1 MKKKTHKNPSKPIYL
16 FFVFKERERERE
28 REMSS
33 PEDGVGD
40 GGEPVQVTMAKIF
53 SSIVFSC
60 VVLGRFLTKTKR
72 AKTTRNGSVLSS
84 FQCETNPSKKASEK
98 FIFVTSALWIVS
110 IIIVIAFELYEQFTR
125 WHYIMYCGSCA
136 VPYILYPIWRP
147 FEEDRG
153 KPLLER
159 YIVKANVWIAIFSFV
174 GNYVWTHY
182 FYSVLKA
189 KYTFDA
195 HRLND
200 VPISMFLMTHA
211 YFMFYHAMTN
221 SILRKIKTSYEKDV
235 YRDVFYM
242 VVVAALA
249 YTTAFMETLTI
260 CAFPYWEFTNRNMAY
275 TLGSAFYGIY
285 FIVSFPM
292 FLLVDEDVLSAKGKK
307 NVYSMWRVV
316 WESLGSCMLV
326 TLLLDF
332 VRVGM
337 TDVDFTMKH

>member
-1 MKKKTHKNPSKPIYL
+1 M
-16 FFVFKERERERE
+16 
-28 REMSS
+28 
-33 PEDGVGD
+33 
-40 GGEPVQVTMAKIF
+40 
-53 SSIVFSC
+53 
-60 VVLGRFLTKTKR
+60 
-72 AKTTRNGSVLSS
+72 
-84 FQCETNPSKKASEK
+84 
-98 FIFVTSALWIVS
+98 
-110 IIIVIAFELYEQFTR
+110 
-125 WHYIMYCGSCA
+125 
-136 VPYILYPIWRP
+136 PYILYPIWRP

-242 VVVAALA
+242 VVVI
-249 YTTAFMETLTI
+249 MHTL
-260 CAFPYWEFTNRNMAY
+260 FFHLRN
-275 TLGSAFYGIY
+275 LFR
-285 FIVSFPM
+285 
-292 FLLVDEDVLSAKGKK
+292 LLSGWRYKK
-307 NVYSMWRVV
+307 ASIGWPA
-316 WESLGSCMLV
+316 S
-326 TLLLDF
+326 
-332 VRVGM
+332 VG
-337 TDVDFTMKH
+337 